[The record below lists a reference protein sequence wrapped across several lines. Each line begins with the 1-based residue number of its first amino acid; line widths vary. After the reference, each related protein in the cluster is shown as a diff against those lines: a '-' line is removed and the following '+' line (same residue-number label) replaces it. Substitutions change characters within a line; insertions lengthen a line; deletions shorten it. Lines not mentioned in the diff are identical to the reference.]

1 MDIDYLFISL
11 VIIAAV
17 GVLGLLLTL
26 WKSRTPR
33 QKLSLEE
40 NEHETVLED
49 TYSSNDSSQEDEYTP
64 SENYQPND
72 DIFTMHKNDRI
83 EPTIGDPTLASLGF
97 STLETVLTEPET
109 VSVAPILETN
119 TTTTTEKQS
128 VQINRELII
137 LYVIAP
143 LGHPYV
149 GYELLQA
156 LADAGLRYGDMNI
169 FHYYDD
175 HTHQNIFSLASAV
188 EPGIFDLTDM
198 GGITCPGM
206 CMFMSPQNVDD
217 PSSTFDLMLET
228 AQQLIDDL
236 GGTLC
241 DENRQPLTEKMLEE
255 YRTSLTIHI

>member
-11 VIIAAV
+11 IIIAAV
-17 GVLGLLLTL
+17 GILGLLLTL
-26 WKSRTPR
+26 WQSRTPR

-40 NEHETVLED
+40 SEPENTLD
-49 TYSSNDSSQEDEYTP
+49 NYSTNNNSHYEDEEIVP
-64 SENYQPND
+64 ENYPLQD
-72 DIFTMHKNDRI
+72 DTLTMPKNDRI
-83 EPTIGDPTLASLGF
+83 EPTIGDTTLASLGF

-109 VSVAPILETN
+109 ISVAPLQEFN
-119 TTTTTEKQS
+119 TTTTEKQPTA
-128 VQINRELII
+128 VIRDLII

-175 HTHQNIFSLASAV
+175 ETHQNIFSLASAV

-206 CMFMSPQNVDD
+206 CMFMSPQKVDD
-217 PSSTFDLMLET
+217 PFATFDLMLET
-228 AQQLIDDL
+228 AHQLIDDL
-236 GGTLC
+236 GGALC
-241 DENRQPLTEKMLEE
+241 DENRQPLTTEMLEE
-255 YRTSLTIHI
+255 YRTSLQMDI